1 MDPAEPSS
9 SSDTQHPLNTGT
21 GREPATVQVAMWSA
35 RHRWLVVILWFAGTI
50 GLMVAS
56 TSMGGIDTA
65 EVSGNPNEQRLEAS
79 EALDVFNAGGAAD
92 PSEQFLVVIDGGEG
106 AAADPAF
113 QAVVGDL
120 VKALAAASVDLDGV
134 QTPTF
139 DQVLD
144 PFLTPP
150 EAGLISPDGTT
161 VRIVAKVPG
170 DSAQVAA
177 LLEPIRPIIEEAR
190 AANSDLAMHVVS
202 FTFINDDI
210 TELISGDL
218 DESLKLTIPLTF
230 IILLFAFGAIVAS
243 VVPLV
248 LAITSL
254 IAAFGM
260 LGIYSQ
266 LVGPVSANA
275 TQLIVLI
282 GLAVAVDYSLFMIT
296 RFRVERGA
304 GRDRDKAI
312 EVSSSTAGRAVFF
325 SGLAVMI
332 SLAGL
337 VTLGVSLFTSMAVG
351 TISVVFVSVVGS
363 LTFLPATL
371 AILGDR
377 VNLGR
382 PAAWLP
388 RLAVAIPLGPIRR
401 WGRAALAWLDHR
413 AAKQEGSGFWGRF
426 VTWVMARPIPMTI
439 LSAGFLIV
447 LALPVLHLRTGTTD
461 ITAFPATID
470 GVAGI
475 NLLNEKWP
483 QGSELQL
490 QVVVT
495 EADQE
500 ATQAAIETLKAKGL
514 EQDGLSEPVTVTPS
528 RDGKVAMVS
537 FTMAG
542 GLNDEVNRELVRHM
556 RSDVNPAVFADLPDV
571 RTYVTGDAAFSV
583 DVTQLYAD
591 GIPRIFAFVL
601 GLSFLL
607 MLVAFH
613 SIVIPIKAI
622 ILNLLS
628 TAAAYG
634 VLVLVFQDG
643 WFAGPLGIT
652 PSGVIESWVPLFI
665 FTILFGLSM
674 DYHLFILTRI
684 KEARDRGLES
694 RAAVA
699 KGISVT
705 AGVITSAAS
714 IMVVVF
720 AVFVTLKF
728 VFIQQLGLGLAVA
741 VLIDA
746 TIIRSVLLPA
756 SMTLLGDWNW
766 WMPRWLDWIPRVTI
780 EGDPDEPVDLG
791 EARVPA

>member
-1 MDPAEPSS
+1 MSVTTPG
-9 SSDTQHPLNTGT
+9 QHT
-21 GREPATVQVAMWSA
+21 GREPATVRIAMWSA
-35 RHRWLVVILWFAGTI
+35 RHRWPVAALWFVATVGLLVVSL
-50 GLMVAS
+50 
-56 TSMGGIDTA
+56 SMGGINASDA
-65 EVSGNPNEQRLEAS
+65 NENPNEQQIEAS
-79 EALDVFNAGGAAD
+79 KAYDVFNAGGTND
-92 PSEQFLVVIDGGEG
+92 PYEQVIVVVGGATG
-106 AAADPAF
+106 ATSDAAF
-113 QAVVGDL
+113 QAAVGDL
-120 VKALAAASVDLDGV
+120 VEQLKASGADYGGA

-139 DQVLD
+139 SQLAD
-144 PFLTPP
+144 PFTAPA
-150 EAGLISPDGTT
+150 EAGLVAPDGST
-161 VRIVAKVPG
+161 VRIIGRIDG
-170 DSAQVAA
+170 DDTRVTPLIAPVK
-177 LLEPIRPIIEEAR
+177 PILDSAR
-190 AANSDLAMHVVS
+190 AAHPDLRIHAIS
-202 FTFINDDI
+202 STFINDDI
-210 TELISGDL
+210 NKLINEGL
-218 DESLKLTIPLTF
+218 DSSLSLTIPLTF

-243 VVPLV
+243 IVPLV

-254 IAAFGM
+254 VAAFGI

-266 LVGPVSANA
+266 VVGPVSPNA

-296 RFRVERGA
+296 RFRVERRA
-304 GRDRDKAI
+304 GRDRAKAI

-337 VTLGVSLFTSMAVG
+337 VTLGVSLFTSMAIG

-371 AILGDR
+371 SILGDR

-388 RLAVAIPLGPIRR
+388 RLAVALPLGPLSR
-401 WGRAALAWLDHR
+401 WGRSALCWLDAR
-413 AAKQEGSGFWGRF
+413 GTRQEGSGFWGRL
-426 VTWVMARPIPMTI
+426 VTRVMARPVLMTVA
-439 LSAGFLIV
+439 SVAV
-447 LALPVLHLRTGTTD
+447 LLLLASPVLFLRTGITD
-461 ITAFPATID
+461 ITAFPDSID

-475 NLLNEKWP
+475 KLLNEKWP
-483 QGSELQL
+483 QGTDLQL

-495 EADQE
+495 DADKAE
-500 ATQAAIETLKAKGL
+500 TKAAIERLKTDGL
-514 EQDGLSEPVTVTPS
+514 AIAGLSEPVTVTPS
-528 RDGKVAMVS
+528 HDGKVALVG
-537 FTMAG
+537 FTMG
-542 GLNDEVNRELVRHM
+542 GNRNDDANRDIVRTVRTHLT
-556 RSDVNPAVFADLPDV
+556 PAVFAGLPGV
-571 RTYVTGDAAFSV
+571 QAYVTGDAAFSV
-583 DVTQLYAD
+583 DVTKVYAD
-591 GIPRIFAFVL
+591 GIPLIFGFVL

-622 ILNLLS
+622 LLNLLS
-628 TAAAYG
+628 VAAAYG
-634 VLVLVFQDG
+634 VMVLVFERG
-643 WFAGPLGIT
+643 WLAGPLGIT

-684 KEARDRGLES
+684 KEARDRGLAS
-694 RAAVA
+694 RPAVA

-741 VLIDA
+741 VFIDA
-746 TIIRSVLLPA
+746 TLIRSVLLPA
-756 SMTLLGDWNW
+756 SMTVLGDWNW
-766 WMPRWLDWIPRVTI
+766 WMPRFLDWIPRVTI
-780 EGDPDEPVDLG
+780 EGDPDEPVETG
-791 EARVPA
+791 EPVEAGAAV

>member
-1 MDPAEPSS
+1 MSVATPS
-9 SSDTQHPLNTGT
+9 QPT
-21 GREPATVQVAMWSA
+21 GREPATVRIAMWSA
-35 RHRWLVVILWFAGTI
+35 RHRWPVAALWFVATI
-50 GLMVAS
+50 GLLAVS
-56 TSMGGIDTA
+56 LSMGGINASDA
-65 EVSGNPNEQRLEAS
+65 NANPNEQKLEANK
-79 EALDVFNAGGAAD
+79 AYDVFNAGGTND
-92 PSEQFLVVIDGGEG
+92 PYEQVLVVVGGAPG
-106 AAADPAF
+106 ATSDPAF
-113 QAVVGDL
+113 KTAVEDL
-120 VKALAAASVDLDGV
+120 VARLGASNAPLGGV
-134 QTPTF
+134 GTPTF
-139 DQVLD
+139 SQLVD
-144 PFLTPP
+144 PLTAPP
-150 EAGLISPDGTT
+150 AAGLVSPDGST
-161 VRIVAKVPG
+161 VRIVGRIDG
-170 DSAQVAA
+170 DRTRVTPLIAPV
-177 LLEPIRPIIEEAR
+177 LPILETAR
-190 AANSDLAMHVVS
+190 AANPSLAIHAIS
-202 FTFINDDI
+202 STFINADI
-210 TELISGDL
+210 NELISKGL
-218 DESLKLTIPLTF
+218 DSSLSLTIPLTF
-230 IILLFAFGAIVAS
+230 IILVFAFGAIVAS

-254 IAAFGM
+254 VAAFGI

-266 LVGPVSANA
+266 VVGPVSPNA

-296 RFRVERGA
+296 RFRVERRA
-304 GRDRDKAI
+304 GRDRAKAI

-337 VTLGVSLFTSMAVG
+337 ITLGVSLFTSMAIG

-363 LTFLPATL
+363 LTFMPATL
-371 AILGDR
+371 SILGDK
-377 VNLGR
+377 VNVGR

-388 RLAVAIPLGPIRR
+388 RLAVALPLGPIRR
-401 WGRAALAWLDHR
+401 WGRSALGWLDRR
-413 AAKQEGSGFWGRF
+413 AAKQEGTGFWGRL
-426 VTWVMARPIPMTI
+426 VTRVMARPVLMTV
-439 LSAGFLIV
+439 LSVGV
-447 LALPVLHLRTGTTD
+447 LLLLASPALSLRTGTTD
-461 ITAFPATID
+461 ITAFPDSID

-475 NLLNEKWP
+475 KLLNAKWP
-483 QGSELQL
+483 QGTELQL

-495 EADQE
+495 NADRPD
-500 ATQAAIETLKAKGL
+500 TQAAIERLKVEGL
-514 EQDGLSEPVTVTPS
+514 KIAGLSEPVAVTPS
-528 RDGKVAMVS
+528 HDGKVALVA
-537 FTMAG
+537 FTMG
-542 GLNDEVNRELVRHM
+542 GNQNDDANRAIVHQVRTQL
-556 RSDVNPAVFADLPDV
+556 DPAVFGSLPDV
-571 RTYVTGDAAFSV
+571 QTYVTGDSALTV
-583 DVTQLYAD
+583 DVVRVYAD
-591 GIPRIFAFVL
+591 GIPLIFGFVL

-622 ILNLLS
+622 LLNLLS
-628 TAAAYG
+628 VAAAYG
-634 VLVLVFQDG
+634 VLVAVFERG

-728 VFIQQLGLGLAVA
+728 VFIQQLGLGLAIA

-766 WMPRWLDWIPRVTI
+766 WMPRFLDWIPRVTI
-780 EGDPDEPVDLG
+780 EGDPDEPIGPGDGLEHG
-791 EARVPA
+791 GAGATA